1 MDYDMPYVALLQRSR
16 QLVFQQC
23 IRKSSL
29 IIITLCKAFNLSII
43 NIVISARHDS
53 YRFCGD
59 HKNTGYPG
67 VSKRATAMS

>member
-16 QLVFQQC
+16 HQLLFQQC

-29 IIITLCKAFNLSII
+29 IISTLCKAFNLSII
-43 NIVISARHDS
+43 NIVIGARHDS

-59 HKNTGYPG
+59 HKNTG
-67 VSKRATAMS
+67 